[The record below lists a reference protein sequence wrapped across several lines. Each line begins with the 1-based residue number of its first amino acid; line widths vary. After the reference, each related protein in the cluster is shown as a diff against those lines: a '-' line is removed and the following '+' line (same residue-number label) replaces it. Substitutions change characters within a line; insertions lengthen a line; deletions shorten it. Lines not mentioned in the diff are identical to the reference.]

1 MAGMDIIKIQEAI
14 KKGNVNISEHADE
27 ELENDA
33 IADGELY
40 YSVLHG
46 EVVEDY
52 ADDKPFPSCLIYGMD
67 KNNKPIHSVWA
78 YSDKHKIAVLVTTY
92 IPDPEKWSNYKTRK
106 PKR

>member
-1 MAGMDIIKIQEAI
+1 MDIIKIQEAI

-33 IADGELY
+33 IDDDELY

-46 EVVEDY
+46 EVIEDY
-52 ADDKPFPSCLIYGMD
+52 ADDKPFPSCLIYGRD

-78 YSDKHKIAVLVTTY
+78 YSERHKIAVLVTAY
-92 IPDPEKWSNYKTRK
+92 VPDPEKWINYMIRK